1 MKQVPV
7 PIPLTCISCKL
18 LDHILASNMMKQLE
32 SNNILFEFQHG
43 FRANRPCESQI
54 IFRIHQL
61 TYNKDKNIQTDLMIM
76 NFAKAFDTVLHKRI
90 LYKLKYY
97 GMSQQAIN

>member
-1 MKQVPV
+1 
-7 PIPLTCISCKL
+7 
-18 LDHILASNMMKQLE
+18 
-32 SNNILFEFQHG
+32 
-43 FRANRPCESQI
+43 
-54 IFRIHQL
+54 
-61 TYNKDKNIQTDLMIM
+61 M